1 MNKLVARITFG
12 LCFFAS
18 LSVAQLAAPNPAG
31 VSMGHIHLNTKDPD
45 AQRKLWV
52 DLLGAEQTTLGKYE
66 VYKMP
71 GVLIMFNKVESTTG
85 TEGSVVNHVG
95 VKVKDLAAVM
105 TKIEAAHIT
114 VVNRSATQ
122 AMLLAPDDI
131 RLELT
136 EDTSMSQPLANH
148 HIHFYANDV
157 DAMKKWYVETFG
169 AIPGKRGK
177 FEAADLPGVNLSFT
191 PSTATLAPTKG
202 RAVDHIGFEVHDLQA
217 FTKKLEASGVKFEI
231 PYREIPALKI
241 ALAFIN
247 DPWGTRIELTE
258 GLDKL

>member
-1 MNKLVARITFG
+1 MNNFVYRITLSLG
-12 LCFFAS
+12 CLAS
-18 LSVAQLAAPNPAG
+18 LGLAQLAPPNPAG
-31 VSMGHIHLNTKDPD
+31 VAMGHIHLNTKDPD

-52 DLLGAEQTTLGKYE
+52 DLLGAQQTTLGKYE

-71 GVLIMFNKVESTTG
+71 GVLIMFNKVDSTAG
-85 TEGSVVNHVG
+85 TKGSVVDHIG
-95 VKVKDLAAVM
+95 VRVKDLAAVM

-114 VVNRSATQ
+114 VVSRSATQ

-136 EDTSMSQPLANH
+136 EDATMPQPLANH

-157 DAMKKWYVETFG
+157 DAMKKWYVDTFG

-202 RAVDHIGFEVHDLQA
+202 RAVDHIGFEIHDLQV
-217 FTKKLEASGVKFEI
+217 FTKKLEANGVKFEI

-241 ALAFIN
+241 ALAFIS